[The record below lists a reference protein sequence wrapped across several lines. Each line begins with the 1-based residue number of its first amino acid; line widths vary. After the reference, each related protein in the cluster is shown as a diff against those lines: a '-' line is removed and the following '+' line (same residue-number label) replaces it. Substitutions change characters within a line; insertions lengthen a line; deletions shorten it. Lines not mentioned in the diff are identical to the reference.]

1 MVRKCVNE
9 KALSEMG
16 GASLLFGKKQG
27 DESDIG
33 EEYLMVHLGRIPLE
47 FYDGMD
53 PAVSAM
59 RKATHAVL
67 QNKILT
73 EWKKDK
79 TRKKGRKNYYQRTR
93 NISYP
98 ACDTVK

>member
-1 MVRKCVNE
+1 
-9 KALSEMG
+9 
-16 GASLLFGKKQG
+16 
-27 DESDIG
+27 
-33 EEYLMVHLGRIPLE
+33 MVHLGRIPPE
-47 FYDGMD
+47 FYNGMD

-73 EWKKDK
+73 EGKKEK
-79 TRKKGRKNYYQRTR
+79 TRKKGWKNYYQRTI
-93 NISYP
+93 NISNP